1 MSKKRKPYN
10 PLKRFIRE
18 RKALLRLHRVA
29 VVTVDPSGRQGLID
43 WSTRNNI
50 IPGSSIADAVCNIAH
65 HWTIYL
71 ACFCIDDKGE
81 RYIKPLEIAPEGI
94 YVSDDLAEVIRHYY
108 TELRASCNPRHLV
121 GSGWVANPSGKSLT
135 EHEAAMIF
143 EAVGAYGQSQE
154 VAA

>member
-1 MSKKRKPYN
+1 MKKRKPYN
-10 PLKRFIRE
+10 PMKRYLRE

-29 VVTVDPSGRQGLID
+29 VVTIDPSGKQGLID
-43 WSTRNNI
+43 WKTCKNI
-50 IPGSSIADAVCNIAH
+50 APGRTIAESVCDIAH

-71 ACFCIDDKGE
+71 AGFCIDDKGE

-108 TELRASCNPRHLV
+108 TELRASCNPRNLV

-135 EHEAAMIF
+135 EHEATMIF
-143 EAVGAYGQSQE
+143 EAVGAWPAME
-154 VAA
+154 KAA

>member
-1 MSKKRKPYN
+1 MKKRKPYN
-10 PLKRFIRE
+10 PMKRFLRE
-18 RKALLRLHRVA
+18 RKALLRLYRVA

-43 WSTRNNI
+43 WRTCKNI
-50 IPGSSIADAVCNIAH
+50 APGRTIAEAVCDIAH

-94 YVSDDLAEVIRHYY
+94 YLSDDLAEVIRHYY

-143 EAVGAYGQSQE
+143 EAVGAWSQSQE

>member
-10 PLKRFIRE
+10 PMKRYLRE

-29 VVTVDPSGRQGLID
+29 VVTIDPSGRQGLID

-50 IPGSSIADAVCNIAH
+50 APGRTIAEAVCEIAH
-65 HWTIYL
+65 NWTIYL
-71 ACFCIDDKGE
+71 AAFCIDDKGDK
-81 RYIKPLEIAPEGI
+81 YIKPLEIAPEGI
-94 YVSDDLAEVIRHYY
+94 YVSDDLTDVIKHYY
-108 TELRASCNPRHLV
+108 GELRASCNPKHMI

-135 EHEAAMIF
+135 EHEAMMIF
-143 EAVGAYGQSQE
+143 EAVGAWNQVK